1 MVRSRTRAFTALV
14 TLCALVAIIAVTTAV
29 LGQQGG
35 TAAPKRSAAL
45 AKPYVVFRA
54 LDKNKGPAHMGELT
68 STEASAPG
76 KVRRAT
82 GRLCDRVYAV
92 ASAGICVARSRS
104 LIGAYE
110 AQILGPDGK
119 LRHKVRLEGVPSR
132 ARVSP
137 DGRYGTTTT
146 FVTGDSYAKPGAFS
160 TRALIIDMRRGTAI
174 TDLEK
179 FTVSDHGR
187 VIDAADV
194 QYWGVTFARD
204 SDTFYATLATGG
216 KTHLIKGRISERT
229 ASVIRDNVE
238 CPSLSPDNTRV
249 GYKKLID
256 DQGHWRLHVLDL
268 ATGSDVALAE
278 TRSIDD
284 QVEWRDDHNLI
295 YGLGDNVWTV
305 PADGSGAPSVFIKNA
320 GSPAVV
326 R

>member
-14 TLCALVAIIAVTTAV
+14 TLCALVAIGAVATAV
-29 LGQQGG
+29 LGQQSTTG
-35 TAAPKRSAAL
+35 PKRSAAL
-45 AKPYVVFRA
+45 AKPYVIFRA
-54 LDKNKGPAHMGELT
+54 LDKNAGPAHLGELT

-76 KVRRAT
+76 QIRRAT

-92 ASAGICVARSRS
+92 AAGGICVARSRS
-104 LIGAYE
+104 LTGAYE

-119 LRHKVRLEGVPSR
+119 LRHKVGLEGVPSR

-160 TRALIIDMRRGTAI
+160 TRALIIDMKRGTAI

-187 VIDAADV
+187 VVDAADV

-204 SDTFYATLATGG
+204 SDTFYATLATAG
-216 KTHLIKGRISERT
+216 KTHLIKGSVSERT

-238 CPSLSPDNTRV
+238 CP
-249 GYKKLID
+249 
-256 DQGHWRLHVLDL
+256 
-268 ATGSDVALAE
+268 
-278 TRSIDD
+278 
-284 QVEWRDDHNLI
+284 
-295 YGLGDNVWTV
+295 
-305 PADGSGAPSVFIKNA
+305 
-320 GSPAVV
+320 
-326 R
+326 

>member
-1 MVRSRTRAFTALV
+1 
-14 TLCALVAIIAVTTAV
+14 VAIGAVATAV
-29 LGQQGG
+29 LGQQSTTGP
-35 TAAPKRSAAL
+35 TRSAAL
-45 AKPYVVFRA
+45 AKPYVIFRA
-54 LDKNKGPAHMGELT
+54 LDKNAGPAHLGELT

-76 KVRRAT
+76 QLRRAT

-104 LIGAYE
+104 LTGAYE

-119 LRHKVRLEGVPSR
+119 LRHKVGLEGVPSR

-160 TRALIIDMRRGTAI
+160 TRALIIDMKRGTAI

-187 VIDAADV
+187 VVDAADV
-194 QYWGVTFARD
+194 QYWGVTFAHD
-204 SDTFYATLATGG
+204 SDSFYATLATGG
-216 KTHLIKGRISERT
+216 RTHLIKGSISERT
-229 ASVIRDNVE
+229 ATVIRDNVE
-238 CPSLSPDNTRV
+238 CPSLSPDGTRI

-256 DQGHWRLHVLDL
+256 DKGRWRLHVLDL
-268 ATGSDVALAE
+268 ASGADVALAE
-278 TRSIDD
+278 TRSVDD
-284 QVEWRDDHNLI
+284 QLEWRDDKHLL
-295 YGLGDNVWTV
+295 YQFGDDVWTV
-305 PADGSGAPSVFIKNA
+305 PADGSGAPTVYIKHA

>member
-1 MVRSRTRAFTALV
+1 MVRSRTRAFTALI
-14 TLCALVAIIAVTTAV
+14 TLCALVAIGAVATAV
-29 LGQQGG
+29 LGQQSTTG
-35 TAAPKRSAAL
+35 PKRSAAL
-45 AKPYVVFRA
+45 AKPYVIFRA
-54 LDKNKGPAHMGELT
+54 LDKNAGPAHLGELT

-76 KVRRAT
+76 QIRRAT

-92 ASAGICVARSRS
+92 AAGGICVARSRS
-104 LIGAYE
+104 LTGAYE

-119 LRHKVRLEGVPSR
+119 LRHKVGLEGVPSR

-160 TRALIIDMRRGTAI
+160 TRALIIDMKRGTAI

-194 QYWGVTFARD
+194 QYWGVTFGRD

-216 KTHLIKGRISERT
+216 KTHLIKGSISQRT

-238 CPSLSPDNTRV
+238 CPSLSPDGTRI

-256 DQGHWRLHVLDL
+256 DKGHWRLHVLDL

-278 TRSIDD
+278 TRSVDD
-284 QVEWRDDHNLI
+284 QLEWRDDKSLL
-295 YGLGDNVWTV
+295 YQFGDDVWTV
-305 PADGSGAPSVFIKNA
+305 PADGSGAPKLYIKHA

>member
-1 MVRSRTRAFTALV
+1 MVRSRTRAFTALI
-14 TLCALVAIIAVTTAV
+14 TLCALVAIGAVTTAV
-29 LGQQGG
+29 LGQQGTTG
-35 TAAPKRSAAL
+35 PKRSAAL
-45 AKPYVVFRA
+45 VKPYVVFRA
-54 LDKNKGPAHMGELT
+54 LDKNAGPAHLGELT

-76 KVRRAT
+76 RIRRAT

-92 ASAGICVARSRS
+92 AAGGICVARSRS
-104 LIGAYE
+104 LTGAYE
-110 AQILGPDGK
+110 AQIVGPDGR
-119 LRHKVRLEGVPSR
+119 LRHKVGLEGVPSR

-146 FVTGDSYAKPGAFS
+146 FVTGDSYAKPGEFS
-160 TRALIIDMRRGTAI
+160 TRALIIDMKRGTAI

-187 VIDAADV
+187 VVDAADV

-216 KTHLIKGRISERT
+216 ETHLIKGSVSERT

-238 CPSLSPDNTRV
+238 CPSLSPDGTRI

-256 DQGHWRLHVLDL
+256 DKGHWRLHVFDL

-278 TRSIDD
+278 TRSVDD
-284 QVEWRDDHNLI
+284 QLVWRDDKSLL
-295 YGLGDNVWTV
+295 YQFGDDVWTV
-305 PADGSGAPSVFIKNA
+305 PADGSGAARVYIKNA

-326 R
+326 N

>member
-1 MVRSRTRAFTALV
+1 MVRSRTRAFTALI
-14 TLCALVAIIAVTTAV
+14 TLCALVAIGAVATAV
-29 LGQQGG
+29 LGQQSTTG
-35 TAAPKRSAAL
+35 PKRSAAL
-45 AKPYVVFRA
+45 AKPYVIFRA
-54 LDKNKGPAHMGELT
+54 LDKNAGPAHLGELT

-76 KVRRAT
+76 QVRRAT

-104 LIGAYE
+104 LTGAYE

-119 LRHKVRLEGVPSR
+119 LRHKVGLEGVPSR

-160 TRALIIDMRRGTAI
+160 TRALIIDMKRGTAI

-187 VIDAADV
+187 VVDAADV
-194 QYWGVTFARD
+194 QYWGVTFAHD

-216 KTHLIKGRISERT
+216 KTHLIKGSISERT
-229 ASVIRDNVE
+229 ATVIRDNVE
-238 CPSLSPDNTRV
+238 CPSLSPDGTRI

-256 DQGHWRLHVLDL
+256 DKGRWRLHVLDL
-268 ATGSDVALAE
+268 ASGADVALAE
-278 TRSIDD
+278 TRSVDD
-284 QVEWRDDHNLI
+284 QLEWRDDKHLL
-295 YGLGDNVWTV
+295 YQFGDDVWTV
-305 PADGSGAPSVFIKNA
+305 PADGSGAPTVYIKHA